1 MLRINLEG
9 QFFEGEVNG
18 LTELEERIFRSD
30 ELKGFLTEITGSVE
44 VYGAAYD
51 YVRTTFKEQLF
62 SRISVQ
68 IDEQDPTNGVWT
80 RIFNGEIKGENIQF
94 DMIERKATC
103 EVTDLGFFG
112 LIEAN
117 RKVDADLSAP
127 NSFSGAFISPAP
139 LSDFS
144 TFNLTNHLSTNNTYT
159 GGPSGT
165 LTIPAAKGYF
175 TWDALKFLTEFMTD
189 GRVRFRSDFFDYT
202 NINNFFAFSGLFTG
216 RQLHLVNDNSLII
229 NWDDLFTDLHR
240 IFNVWFTIEDDG
252 GGPILRVEPYS
263 YFQQAGNQQV
273 IEAASLNESLDKGKM
288 FNRIEVGCSRED
300 RGFVPRQSYK
310 FHWQETF
317 TTLTPAKEDNILD
330 LRLKKLI
337 INSNSIKR
345 VLPVQLRG
353 GHELTPFVLA
363 KGLQTGSPTAFVL
376 SDSAG
381 RQWREAN
388 VNGSGFLAVNYT
400 SDLACATDA
409 VSGSDIDTE
418 QNIFFGG
425 DVYHV
430 FDTDDELFDEVFF
443 ITFVNNAV
451 PFTRE
456 ARSVIAGPPVGTGSP
471 DLRAYN
477 PDINNSRVLNNHL
490 SSFPASVFQVSG
502 PVASDFN
509 VGITWAANQNNVLIG
524 QTLSI
529 TPAAPVAGLNFV
541 PQNPQ
546 LIWRT
551 RVLNFPEV
559 SQPPA
564 SNTGAYNPATGRFTC
579 PPGSGG
585 DYSFSFVM
593 YIAETVFSFIN
604 GSTGIFAAALQHYDS
619 SNTLLSEVYRTGG
632 SATFNLSTAG
642 STAQQTNRRVQ
653 IDAVFNMQPND
664 YVVVAIAA
672 RNNIF
677 APYGGFKIYDTNPDV
692 GLYATNN
699 ALRWLN
705 RSYFRLLSDPDTT
718 GVVVVP
724 DSNQVEV
731 VLNDVE
737 GYVSQDQWNA
747 IKAQPYTGVQVV
759 YGQNK
764 SITARIREI
773 TRNIST
779 GEISAQLQRVYDNS
793 TNLLNE

>member
-1 MLRINLEG
+1 MLRINLDG

-273 IEAASLNESLDKGKM
+273 IEAESLNESLDKGKM

-509 VGITWAANQNNVLIG
+509 VGLTWLQNQNNFIDATAFSVV
-524 QTLSI
+524 
-529 TPAAPVAGLNFV
+529 PAAPIAGLTFAIPGAWV
-541 PQNPQ
+541 F
-546 LIWRT
+546 
-551 RVLNFPEV
+551 RVMTLPED
-559 SQPPA
+559 SQTP
-564 SNTGAYNPATGRFTC
+564 STNTGAYNPATGRFTC

-585 DYSFSFVM
+585 PYSFAASLNLLKNPPLSGPVLAPF
-593 YIAETVFSFIN
+593 AECIVAI
-604 GSTGIFAAALQHYDS
+604 QHYDAT
-619 SNTLLSEVYRTGG
+619 NVLLGESLASGPFLFPNG
-632 SATFNLSTAG
+632 SQRIVNASANFNLAPS
-642 STAQQTNRRVQ
+642 
-653 IDAVFNMQPND
+653 D
-664 YVVVAIAA
+664 YVVLVVGIAVVPP
-672 RNNIF
+672 F
-677 APYGGFKIYDTNPDV
+677 GYEGFRVLDHNQQVGPFLTND
-692 GLYATNN
+692 AQ
-699 ALRWLN
+699 RWVN
-705 RSYFRLLSDPDTT
+705 RSFFRLLSDPDTT

-759 YGQNK
+759 YGPNK

>member
-1 MLRINLEG
+1 
-9 QFFEGEVNG
+9 
-18 LTELEERIFRSD
+18 
-30 ELKGFLTEITGSVE
+30 
-44 VYGAAYD
+44 
-51 YVRTTFKEQLF
+51 
-62 SRISVQ
+62 
-68 IDEQDPTNGVWT
+68 
-80 RIFNGEIKGENIQF
+80 
-94 DMIERKATC
+94 MIERKATC
-103 EVTDLGFFG
+103 ELTDLGFFG
-112 LIEAN
+112 LIDAN

-127 NSFSGAFISPAP
+127 NSFSGAYIQPAP

-144 TFNLTNHLSTNNTYT
+144 TFNVTNHLSTNNTYT
-159 GGPSGT
+159 GGPLGNI
-165 LTIPAAKGYF
+165 TIPAAKGYF

-202 NINNFFAFSGLFTG
+202 NTGNFFAFSGLFTG
-216 RQLHLVNDNSLII
+216 RQLHLINENSLII

-252 GGPILRVEPYS
+252 AGPILRVEPYS
-263 YFQQAGNQQV
+263 YFQQSGNQQI
-273 IEAASLNESLDKGKM
+273 IEATTLTESLDKGKM
-288 FNRIEVGCSRED
+288 YNRIELGCSRED
-300 RGFVPRQSYK
+300 RGFIPRQSYK

-330 LRLKKLI
+330 LRLKKLV

-363 KGLQTGSPTAFVL
+363 KGLQTGSPAAFVL

-381 RQWREAN
+381 RTWREAN
-388 VNGSGFLAVNYT
+388 VNSSGFLAVNYT
-400 SDLACATDA
+400 SDLACATGTA
-409 VSGSDIDTE
+409 TGSDIDTD

-443 ITFVNNAV
+443 ITFVNNPV

-456 ARSVIAGPPVGTGSP
+456 ARSVIAAPPVGSGAP
-471 DLRAYN
+471 DVRAYN

-490 SSFPASVFQVSG
+490 SSFPAGILQVSR

-509 VGITWAANQNNVLIG
+509 VGITWAANQNNIIDG
-524 QTLSI
+524 ATLTI
-529 TPAAPVAGLNFV
+529 PTPSPVAGLTTSN
-541 PQNPQ
+541 QPQ
-546 LIWRT
+546 LIFRS
-551 RVLNFPEV
+551 RVLTFQEV
-559 SQPPA
+559 SQTPA

-593 YIAETVFSFIN
+593 YIAETKRDFLS
-604 GSTGIFAAALQHYDS
+604 GSTSLFGAALQHYDS
-619 SNTLLSEVYRTGG
+619 SDTLLGEVYPYSTG
-632 SATFNLSTAG
+632 ALFNLATDDVN
-642 STAQQTNRRVQ
+642 AQYTNKRIQ

-664 YVVVAIAA
+664 YVVIGIAA
-672 RNNIF
+672 RNNVF
-677 APYGGFKIYDTNPDV
+677 AAYGGFKIFDTNPDA
-692 GLYATNN
+692 GLYSTNSSG
-699 ALRWLN
+699 RWVS
-705 RSYFRLLSDPDTT
+705 RSFFRLLSDPDTT
-718 GVVVVP
+718 GVVLVP

-737 GYVSQDQWNA
+737 GHVSQDQWNA
-747 IKAQPYTGVQVV
+747 IKAQPYTAVQVV
-759 YGQNK
+759 YGHNK
-764 SITARIREI
+764 SITGRIREI
-773 TRNIST
+773 TRNLST
-779 GEISAQLQRVYDNS
+779 GEVSAQLQRIFDNS